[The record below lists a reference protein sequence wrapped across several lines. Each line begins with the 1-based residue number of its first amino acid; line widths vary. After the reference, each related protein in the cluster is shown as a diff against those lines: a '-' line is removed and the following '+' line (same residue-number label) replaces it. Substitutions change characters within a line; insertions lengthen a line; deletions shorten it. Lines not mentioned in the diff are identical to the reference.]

1 MVNLEDIKRVYLVG
15 IGGISMSSL
24 ARYFQKRGC
33 QVAGYDKTSTVLTRA
48 LESEGIPVS
57 YKDELE
63 AIPAEFRIKDSSGLV
78 IYTPAV
84 PKNSVVYN
92 YFADA
97 GFDVYK
103 RSQILGLLSRGMF
116 TIAVAGT
123 HGKTTT
129 SCLITHLLRHGGN
142 QCSAFLGGISVN
154 YYTNLIIGENEVMV
168 VEADEYDRSFLT
180 LHPNIAVITS
190 MDADH
195 LDIYGDKSHLTESFE
210 LFASQVDS
218 GGTVFL
224 RKGLDVK
231 QSVSTYAIE
240 QDADAKAVNIRVED
254 GEFRFD
260 FSNDEIEM
268 KDLVLGLPGQHNIEN
283 AVAAIQ
289 VALKMGISQ
298 QDIKSGLKSFKGV
311 KRRFEYIVK
320 TDAFVYID
328 DYAHHP
334 EELRACFR
342 AVRTL
347 YPTRKFTA
355 IFQPHLFTRTRDF
368 IDGFAEVLSSVDEL
382 ILLEIYPARELPIEG
397 INSQFLLDKITLEN
411 KKLLTKDEVL
421 KFIKNSEPELLVTV
435 GAGDIDTLI
444 KPIKEIY
451 DNA

>member
-168 VEADEYDRSFLT
+168 VEADEYDRSF
-180 LHPNIAVITS
+180 
-190 MDADH
+190 
-195 LDIYGDKSHLTESFE
+195 
-210 LFASQVDS
+210 
-218 GGTVFL
+218 
-224 RKGLDVK
+224 
-231 QSVSTYAIE
+231 
-240 QDADAKAVNIRVED
+240 
-254 GEFRFD
+254 
-260 FSNDEIEM
+260 
-268 KDLVLGLPGQHNIEN
+268 
-283 AVAAIQ
+283 
-289 VALKMGISQ
+289 
-298 QDIKSGLKSFKGV
+298 
-311 KRRFEYIVK
+311 
-320 TDAFVYID
+320 
-328 DYAHHP
+328 
-334 EELRACFR
+334 
-342 AVRTL
+342 
-347 YPTRKFTA
+347 
-355 IFQPHLFTRTRDF
+355 
-368 IDGFAEVLSSVDEL
+368 
-382 ILLEIYPARELPIEG
+382 
-397 INSQFLLDKITLEN
+397 
-411 KKLLTKDEVL
+411 
-421 KFIKNSEPELLVTV
+421 
-435 GAGDIDTLI
+435 
-444 KPIKEIY
+444 
-451 DNA
+451 

>member
-1 MVNLEDIKRVYLVG
+1 MINLSDIKRVYLVG
-15 IGGISMSSL
+15 VGGISMSSL
-24 ARYFQKRGC
+24 ARYFKARGC
-33 QVAGYDKTSTVLTRA
+33 DVAGYDRTSTVLTRE
-48 LESEGIPVS
+48 LEAEGIPVS
-57 YKDELE
+57 YTDALE
-63 AIPAEFRIKDSSGLV
+63 AIPDVYRQFDSSTLI

-92 YFADA
+92 YFLDT
-97 GFDVYK
+97 GFTLYK
-103 RSQILGLLSRGMF
+103 RSQILGLLSHGMF

-142 QCSAFLGGISVN
+142 KCSAFLGGISTN
-154 YYTNLIIGENEVMV
+154 YNTNLIIGENEVMV

-210 LFASQVDS
+210 MFASQVDES
-218 GGTVFL
+218 GIVFL
-224 RKGLDVK
+224 KKGLDAK
-231 QSVSTYAIE
+231 RPVSTYAIE
-240 QDADAKAVNIRVED
+240 IDADATAKNIRVEN
-254 GEFRFD
+254 GEFKFD
-260 FSNDEIEM
+260 FFNEEIEM
-268 KDLVLGLPGQHNIEN
+268 HNLVLGLPGQHNIEN

-298 QDIKSGLKSFKGV
+298 TAIRSGLQTFKGV

-320 TDAFVYID
+320 TDDAVYID

-347 YPTRKFTA
+347 YPNKKLTA

-368 IDGFAEVLSSVDEL
+368 VDGFAEVLSKVDEL

-397 INSQFLLDKITLEN
+397 INSQFLLDKITLKN

-421 KFIKNSEPELLVTV
+421 KFIENSQPELVVTV

-444 KPIKEIY
+444 KPIEKIY
-451 DNA
+451 NNA